1 MWSLSSW
8 KFMTRK
14 IPNHIIGQNIKK
26 NPKKQTKTNKGTHK
40 RHMKYN
46 SLS

>member
-14 IPNHIIGQNIKK
+14 IPNRIKGKNIKK
-26 NPKKQTKTNKGTHK
+26 TSKQKQRNTQKIHET
-40 RHMKYN
+40 
-46 SLS
+46 